1 MYWESISLPV
11 RNYVSSRNKVS
22 SVNHAQ
28 HKVLPFI
35 QCRMGLWSVAAVIHV
50 GDCWVS
56 LDLKFSMVTDKW
68 KAFWVHLATLFQS
81 IFLQGF
87 VVFVT
92 MCREAYDDF
101 VRFRR
106 DREVNSQ
113 KYKKLTKKG

>member
-1 MYWESISLPV
+1 MYWESIGLPV
-11 RNYVSSRNKVS
+11 WNYVSSKGAVS
-22 SVNHAQ
+22 IMPSTKFCHLCSV
-28 HKVLPFI
+28 
-35 QCRMGLWSVAAVIHV
+35 RMGLWSVAAVIHV